1 MSLDNKV
8 VDLADLKVSHDYLL
22 EQDGLLS
29 DRIDELGSGIDGV
42 ESIIGDLSNL
52 STTLKDSIVSAIN
65 EVLQTGGRVKS
76 VNSKTGDV
84 VLKTSDL
91 TNDSGYLTSYT
102 ETDPT
107 VPSWAKQVSKPTY
120 TAQEV
125 GASSV
130 EDMNSEVNTRRA
142 ADAQLQSQI
151 TALGNGAPIPVE
163 TVAEMIDNTKAYLY
177 TGAEIG
183 WLTGYWYTYDSAQ
196 AKFVP
201 RGEYGVGTVIDNT
214 LTVSGDAADA
224 KATGDAISEVNGR
237 LQEYDNLLN
246 IPTDVT
252 FSATSNA
259 SWTQTPLGEVTL
271 KNGVTYT
278 FDFFVDEPVGSTL
291 PIVSIRDTAAE
302 TTLWNAQMA
311 TGTTHKTWTY
321 KCESEGQNVLLRFQI
336 GTSAETT
343 VHAAVTSDEQNVI
356 EQIDS
361 EIARTN
367 ASVETTNEALEE
379 INTLLEIPSD
389 ITFRGTSSNANDTVV
404 LGETTLVNG
413 QTYNVVFTALTEI
426 TAGTYVYM
434 RDIAADQNIWS
445 AQIPVGGSEKSYTYA
460 CVTDNQRVRLYYK
473 AGTANTTVQVRV
485 TSTNVDK
492 IAQLENKIKN
502 ALNYGSTLFTSAYS
516 ANGEVYDRGQAT
528 CYKRERKS
536 YVSGIEFACR
546 AYASH
551 TYFCAFDENGD
562 IIPDYTLS
570 GATSVTETH
579 TVTFGDDVCYY
590 SVQTL
595 AANKAA
601 SYIKEITDYGAVIV
615 NDEEETQLY
624 KDKTYAAIKAAKME
638 KWSEMQF
645 GMFIHWGVYSA
656 WAGVYDGPNI
666 DGTQIHVTGGTEW
679 MWHNSKIPKA
689 NYMAK
694 AVDFTGAA
702 WNPDYICMLAKS
714 LGMGQIVITA
724 RHHEG
729 FSLMETS
736 FCEWDITDSGCT
748 RDVLMD
754 LKNACVRHGIKFS
767 LYVSP
772 LLDWCDEG
780 GYGQQVWN
788 GGSDPYT
795 FAQHKGFVENQIQY
809 MNQLVEKYD
818 PYVIWYDGG
827 TYLNTQV
834 KDDMRRL
841 FDNNQLRIYPYT
853 IVNNRG
859 EGTFD
864 YRLAENTYADYPN
877 TQDKYERCWF
887 LAGWGYNTAHNNIN
901 SYRTKQAIIWDM
913 LENMGRGFNYL
924 LNISPKGDGSLP
936 SPTGVRFAELAS
948 IFRKYTFFNGA
959 KRIFNW
965 SQPSWGRPIKIGNSI
980 YMFAIP
986 GHNGTLY
993 LDSVL
998 TNNIKGVHVY
1008 DISDPDSASNY
1019 SVVSDDRLRIDN
1031 VPTTSDDY
1039 FTVVRVDYYGE
1050 PICMDYNIVDSGI
1063 RGMSMVRTVYT
1074 EWASP
1079 NTAVLLDGTYRFG
1092 TDASTS
1098 VSRFKF
1104 AGTTGTYTF
1113 APTGTQSGEVSFTYK
1128 LYDAYGVLISE
1139 GTTFT
1144 LTNGEIYKVEVSK
1157 TGSGTLI
1164 MNELSINSAN

>member
-1 MSLDNKV
+1 MADVMQLIRGGFFDSVNQDRLYSASDMTMPYKRIVSDGIFPDKNGSASQDFIVSFVEGMLVSVAPGNALLGGRWAESLEALDITVAGNSSAYDRIDSIILRADASRNVRAIGIVYRQGEAAASPMAPALESSADVKELRIANIYVASGAASLSSASISDQRGTEDCPWVAGVIPPTQAQIGEAVDEYLDEHPGIFVVDDEFSDSSTNAVQNKV
-8 VDLADLKVSHDYLL
+8 VAAAVGQLTEDVAD
-22 EQDGLLS
+22 
-29 DRIDELGSGIDGV
+29 
-42 ESIIGDLSNL
+42 
-52 STTLKDSIVSAIN
+52 
-65 EVLQTGGRVKS
+65 
-76 VNSKTGDV
+76 
-84 VLKTSDL
+84 
-91 TNDSGYLTSYT
+91 
-102 ETDPT
+102 
-107 VPSWAKQVSKPTY
+107 
-120 TAQEV
+120 
-125 GASSV
+125 
-130 EDMNSEVNTRRA
+130 
-142 ADAQLQSQI
+142 
-151 TALGNGAPIPVE
+151 
-163 TVAEMIDNTKAYLY
+163 
-177 TGAEIG
+177 
-183 WLTGYWYTYDSAQ
+183 
-196 AKFVP
+196 
-201 RGEYGVGTVIDNT
+201 
-214 LTVSGDAADA
+214 
-224 KATGDAISEVNGR
+224 VNGR
-237 LQEYDNLLN
+237 LQQYDNLLE

-252 FSATSNA
+252 LSAISNA
-259 SWTQTPLGEVTL
+259 SYTQTPLGEVTL

-278 FDFFVDEPVGSTL
+278 FDFFVDEPVGSYL

-302 TTLWNAQMA
+302 TTIWNAQMA

-321 KCESEGQNVLLRFQI
+321 TCESDEQTVLLRFQI

-343 VHAAVTSDEQNVI
+343 VHATVTSDEQNVI
-356 EQIDS
+356 EQIES
-361 EIARTN
+361 KM
-367 ASVETTNEALEE
+367 
-379 INTLLEIPSD
+379 
-389 ITFRGTSSNANDTVV
+389 
-404 LGETTLVNG
+404 
-413 QTYNVVFTALTEI
+413 Q
-426 TAGTYVYM
+426 
-434 RDIAADQNIWS
+434 
-445 AQIPVGGSEKSYTYA
+445 
-460 CVTDNQRVRLYYK
+460 
-473 AGTANTTVQVRV
+473 
-485 TSTNVDK
+485 
-492 IAQLENKIKN
+492 N
-502 ALNYGSTLFTSAYS
+502 ALNYGNSLFTSTKS
-516 ANGEVYDRGQAT
+516 ADGTRTDGGHAT
-528 CYKRERKS
+528 CFKRERES
-536 YVSGIEFACR
+536 YVNGIRFACE

-551 TYFCAFDENGD
+551 TYFCAFDEQGD
-562 IIPDYTLS
+562 IISSYSMS
-570 GATSVTETH
+570 GVTHPTEEH
-579 TVTFGDDVCYY
+579 SVTFGDDVCYY

-595 AANKAA
+595 KSKLST
-601 SYIKEITDYGAVIV
+601 SYLEELTDYGAVIV
-615 NDEEETQLY
+615 ENDATNQLY
-624 KDKTYAAIKAAKME
+624 KDKTYAAIKAAEMK
-638 KWSEMQF
+638 KWSEMQL

-679 MWHNSKIPKA
+679 MWQNYKIPKS

-694 AVDFTGAA
+694 AADFTGAA

-754 LKNACVRHGIKFS
+754 LKNACVRHGLKFS

-834 KDDMRRL
+834 TDDMQRL
-841 FDNNQLRIYPYT
+841 FNNNQLRVYPYT

-877 TQDKYERCWF
+877 TTNKYERCWF
-887 LAGWGYNTAHNNIN
+887 LAGWGYNTGHNSISN
-901 SYRTKQAIIWDM
+901 YRTKQALIWDM

-965 SQPSWGRPIKIGNSI
+965 SQPSWGRPIKISNSI

-986 GHNGTLY
+986 GHSGTLY

-1063 RGMSMVRTVYT
+1063 RGMSMVKTAFS
-1074 EWASP
+1074 EWAS
-1079 NTAVLLDGTYRFG
+1079 TTTVVLIDGTYRFG
-1092 TDASTS
+1092 TDVSTS

-1104 AGTTGTYTF
+1104 AGETGTYTF
-1113 APTGTQSGEVSFTYK
+1113 APTGTQNGEVSFTYK

-1139 GTTFT
+1139 GTSFT

-1164 MNELSINSAN
+1164 MNELSINSAS